1 MSPRSTDRTE
11 VAARLAAAVGRI
23 NRRARTDSA
32 SLGYGIVSA
41 LATIQREGPLRPGDL
56 SRIEVV
62 TKPTMTRILTELEQ
76 RGFIAREAD
85 PRDGRAFMVSATDE
99 GIAAVERARSDRTGI
114 VAELIAELGESD
126 VAAIAGALDALER
139 VAQGDRTQE
148 PHTF

>member
-11 VAARLAAAVGRI
+11 VAARLAVAVGRI

-76 RGFIAREAD
+76 RGFIEREAD
-85 PRDGRAFMVSATDE
+85 PRDGRAFMVSATAE
-99 GIAAVERARSDRTGI
+99 GIEAVERARSDRTGI

-139 VAQGDRTQE
+139 VAQGDRVQE